1 MYWATDEMVL
11 AIQFEGLDA
20 IPLTSY
26 ILLQILSLRINEHII
41 CKSFSKAITP
51 SLQIIDLP
59 YDPEVISPD
68 ANSPYFEPG
77 PTLDRW
83 PSQYDPYKFRQGP
96 DFPMVVPFDIF
107 PTLKA
112 RELSTFRA
120 TITFLLH
127 IPRPGRPK
135 MIISDT
141 SPYFYSARLYLLEKT
156 LQIETAELRVKEET
170 EKKARREQK
179 RLSEQKRREKLKK
192 VEEQRR
198 AEEKRKGK
206 QMATD
211 EQWELEERRPPE
223 GQLVQFRAQE
233 PVQQY
238 QQFQW
243 RIETPQHR
251 RG

>member
-1 MYWATDEMVL
+1 MVL
-11 AIQFEGLDA
+11 AIQFEGQDA
-20 IPLTSY
+20 IPLTSH
-26 ILLQILSLRINEHII
+26 ILLEILSLRINEHNFYT
-41 CKSFSKAITP
+41 SFSKAITP
-51 SLQIIDLP
+51 SLQIIALP
-59 YDPEVISPD
+59 YDPEITSPD
-68 ANSPYFEPG
+68 ADSPYFEPG

-83 PSQYDPYKFRQGP
+83 PSQYDAYKFRRGP
-96 DFPMVVPFDIF
+96 DSSMVVPFGMF
-107 PTLKA
+107 PIVKA
-112 RELSTFRA
+112 RELSAFRA

-127 IPRPGRPK
+127 TPHPGRPW

-141 SPYFYSARLYLLEKT
+141 SPYFYSAKLYFLEQA
-156 LQIETAELRVKEET
+156 LQIKAAELRVKEET
-170 EKKARREQK
+170 EKKARRESR

-192 VEEQRR
+192 VEEQRK
-198 AEEKRKGK
+198 AEKRKGK
-206 QMATD
+206 QKATD

-233 PVQQY
+233 HVQQY